1 MKQPLER
8 CAEKRES
15 RYFNAGRSIGMK
27 ERCIL
32 EAHPGKKS
40 RGGYAVKD
48 LPYCIEISIGI

>member
-1 MKQPLER
+1 
-8 CAEKRES
+8 
-15 RYFNAGRSIGMK
+15 MK

-48 LPYCIEISIGI
+48 LPYRIEISIGI